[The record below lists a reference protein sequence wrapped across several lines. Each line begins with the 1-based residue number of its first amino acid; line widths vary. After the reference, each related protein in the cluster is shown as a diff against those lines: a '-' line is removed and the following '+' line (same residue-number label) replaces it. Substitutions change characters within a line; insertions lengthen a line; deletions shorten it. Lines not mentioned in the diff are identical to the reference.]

1 MVCDDVDLEFFFLL
15 FLKKKDKL
23 EKINMCPISALLQPI
38 GAVAAFMGLPF
49 SFAEVC
55 AKKKVCRWVGSVQP
69 SPERCDFKWIQ
80 NLMILS
86 LMICD
91 R

>member
-1 MVCDDVDLEFFFLL
+1 
-15 FLKKKDKL
+15 
-23 EKINMCPISALLQPI
+23 MCPISALLQPI

-86 LMICD
+86 SMICD
-91 R
+91 PQRSLILAKVSCAFISTKIH